1 MMTNKNVVNLLHST
15 HINFNQTPNDIWTLF
30 HTYTFDFSAWEIYGC
45 LLYGGQLVVVPKET
59 TINPKEFLNL
69 LVKEKV
75 SILNQTPAYFYKVIE
90 EEKLLNLNLDNI
102 RYVILGGE
110 AVYAEPL
117 KYFKE
122 KYPNIIIYNGY
133 GPTETTIFAIMG
145 EITKMI

>member
-1 MMTNKNVVNLLHST
+1 MHFFIAVYSIYLYKAQSKNRFYNR
-15 HINFNQTPNDIWTLF
+15 N
-30 HTYTFDFSAWEIYGC
+30 TFAWEIYGC